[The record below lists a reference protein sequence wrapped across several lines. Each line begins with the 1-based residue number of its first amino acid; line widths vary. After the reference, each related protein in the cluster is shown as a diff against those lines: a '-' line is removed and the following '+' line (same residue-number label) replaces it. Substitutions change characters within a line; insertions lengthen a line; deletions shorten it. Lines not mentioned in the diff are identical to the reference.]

1 MADEPLAGPGMPFIV
16 ELKAGEYWLCRCG
29 HTKKPPLCD
38 NTHLSGADQPRRI
51 ELAENT
57 ALVLCGCGKT
67 ANRPYCDCSHG
78 KLPVK

>member
-1 MADEPLAGPGMPFIV
+1 MANESPAGPAGSFIV
-16 ELKAGEYWLCRCG
+16 ELEAGVYWLCRCG
-29 HTKKPPLCD
+29 KSNKHPLCD
-38 NTHLSGADQPRRI
+38 NAHLSGADKPRRI

-78 KLPVK
+78 KPPAK